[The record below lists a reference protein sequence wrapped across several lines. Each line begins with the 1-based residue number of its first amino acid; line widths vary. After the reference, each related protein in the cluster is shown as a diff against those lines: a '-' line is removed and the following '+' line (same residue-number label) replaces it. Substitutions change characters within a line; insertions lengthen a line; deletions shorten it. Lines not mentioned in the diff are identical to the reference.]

1 MHGAVRAPTWFQAE
15 ALELLRRRGRVTPEE
30 LRAMDADQVRGLLER
45 HGFQDAQ
52 GHFYG
57 PSGQPMRMPHPEDPQ
72 APGPTAFP
80 DALWCAEQMG
90 WDWRKNPWLSDRVR
104 ARLELWELRQDL
116 QQRCADALGVGPG
129 ADPLHHGDW
138 SRVEGWF
145 RRAPSELWDGE
156 VGHLARTAG
165 AWMREKAFPQR
176 SVPMIGD
183 MTMSYARLLELM
195 ALRRVKRITLFNGG
209 ADALVEVPCPGLAN
223 EYLHERTVGALEPGT
238 PETTRDGAELQW
250 VRAQPGGENA
260 LGAAV
265 EGGFKLSSQKVG
277 GERWKVNPVRQL
289 VESPEFTMEKEKFYC
304 PLPGDLWEDGGFME
318 LYKQNLFRR
327 DPATGLP
334 TEDSVLQQNQCFCEL
349 VVQHPQPLY
358 AMAGRMAKY
367 SPPLIALFLVDALVV
382 GAIKWRTRQKEK
394 QRKAKDKKRKSPAL
408 AFNLKGADGE
418 EGKKIGVTLD
428 DVAGLEGVKQR
439 VREVMGV
446 LVKENVSFQ
455 DLGVRPPRGVL
466 LYGPPGTGK
475 TLIAKGVAGEFDV
488 PFFACSG
495 SEFVEMYPG
504 VAAQRLRDLFRQAR
518 ENAPSVIFIDEIDAI
533 AKRRTEGGELSEQDL
548 GLFQLL
554 VEMDGFGTYDDR
566 VLVVGA
572 TNLKESLDPAMLR
585 PGRLERH
592 FYIDKP
598 NRENRLAV
606 LKVHAK
612 KKLMVPH
619 AGHPRLDD
627 GDALLTWLAAR
638 TGGYN
643 GAALEN
649 ILNEATIVAVR
660 RELAGVDEGVLRT
673 LLEERGS
680 GAPQGTA
687 PGSASK
693 RRLAGFHAA
702 RACVKCLAPKGG
714 NAVKLVSLRQR
725 RGRATGVVSGR
736 QDPAH
741 AGMMSWFAKPRCW
754 RGERVLGDWE
764 LLRALLVPLLVGRV
778 WEEEEGEGVSFL
790 SSFETAKAAELARA
804 LVADSG
810 LDPEW
815 RAPYAADVA
824 VLGMQPF
831 RPSQNPALRARAAE
845 VLQEARALAGALL
858 ADYAPAIA
866 TVAARLEADED
877 VSGEDLRAV
886 LLEHEEGW
894 GLGRAEQQGKG
905 AEAGEVLEPP
915 TPLEEG
921 VTETEAE
928 AETEAEGAG
937 GAPGGGSGERG
948 GGGLSEW
955 ALAVRPFFYCRE
967 AGEAGRLDQGA
978 PPGDGVLEE
987 WAAAG
992 QPERWPCG
1000 DARSEDAGELAR
1012 RTAMLRFALD
1022 PEAPLPPAP
1031 PLPPAT
1037 AEDGSP
1043 REPGPVFGDE
1053 EMWVEAFKVNRLR
1066 EVEAQEHELFLPQGA
1081 GEGAAG
1087 GGGKPGEQ
1095 PSQESAASS

>member
-1 MHGAVRAPTWFQAE
+1 M
-15 ALELLRRRGRVTPEE
+15 
-30 LRAMDADQVRGLLER
+30 
-45 HGFQDAQ
+45 
-52 GHFYG
+52 
-57 PSGQPMRMPHPEDPQ
+57 
-72 APGPTAFP
+72 
-80 DALWCAEQMG
+80 
-90 WDWRKNPWLSDRVR
+90 
-104 ARLELWELRQDL
+104 
-116 QQRCADALGVGPG
+116 
-129 ADPLHHGDW
+129 
-138 SRVEGWF
+138 
-145 RRAPSELWDGE
+145 
-156 VGHLARTAG
+156 
-165 AWMREKAFPQR
+165 
-176 SVPMIGD
+176 
-183 MTMSYARLLELM
+183 
-195 ALRRVKRITLFNGG
+195 
-209 ADALVEVPCPGLAN
+209 
-223 EYLHERTVGALEPGT
+223 
-238 PETTRDGAELQW
+238 
-250 VRAQPGGENA
+250 
-260 LGAAV
+260 
-265 EGGFKLSSQKVG
+265 
-277 GERWKVNPVRQL
+277 
-289 VESPEFTMEKEKFYC
+289 
-304 PLPGDLWEDGGFME
+304 
-318 LYKQNLFRR
+318 
-327 DPATGLP
+327 
-334 TEDSVLQQNQCFCEL
+334 
-349 VVQHPQPLY
+349 
-358 AMAGRMAKY
+358 
-367 SPPLIALFLVDALVV
+367 
-382 GAIKWRTRQKEK
+382 
-394 QRKAKDKKRKSPAL
+394 
-408 AFNLKGADGE
+408 
-418 EGKKIGVTLD
+418 
-428 DVAGLEGVKQR
+428 AGLEGVKQR